1 MFRHLAVRLL
11 IKQFL
16 SLFLGETLLP
26 IETGQEAGGPGSAPC
41 PALDPVSQAR
51 EYRGGG
57 TLPRHGLE
65 QVCTW
70 GEGEGRTRLRPLPRP
85 GPC

>member
-1 MFRHLAVRLL
+1 M
-11 IKQFL
+11 
-16 SLFLGETLLP
+16 
-26 IETGQEAGGPGSAPC
+26 GGGLGSAPC

-70 GEGEGRTRLRPLPRP
+70 GGLGSAPCPALDPVSQAREYRGGGTLPRH
-85 GPC
+85 GLEQVCTWRGD